1 MKVRVCSS
9 PDGRSPVWRR
19 SLLGTA
25 VLAVLVAVA
34 GLVSYL
40 ARPDDAAA
48 AAAPPRPPAA
58 AEPSPTATPSQTGK
72 AKGSPSGSVKGP
84 PSTRDPLAF
93 AKAAAVALWSY
104 DTRTS
109 SQPRH
114 LARLHRWL
122 SDEKKFTDE
131 DSVDALVPSP
141 LLWEQMA
148 EQAQYATA
156 TASEARF
163 PDAFTRALQDDPGK
177 ITTAYVYAVTVSG
190 KQKVVWDGSPKGG
203 AESRTVTL
211 AVQCRPSQDCAL
223 AGVLPTVAP

>member
-1 MKVRVCSS
+1 MKVRVRSS

-19 SLLGTA
+19 TLLGTA

-40 ARPDDAAA
+40 AHSDDAPAAA
-48 AAAPPRPPAA
+48 ASPRLPAA
-58 AEPSPTATPSQTGK
+58 AEPSPTTGSQTGN
-72 AKGSPSGSVKGP
+72 AKDSPSGSVKGP

-104 DTRTS
+104 DTRAST
-109 SQPRH
+109 QPRH
-114 LARLHRWL
+114 IARLHRWL
-122 SDEKKFTDE
+122 SDEKKFTDK

-148 EQAQYATA
+148 EQGQYATA
-156 TASEARF
+156 TAGEAHL
-163 PDAFTRALQDDPGK
+163 PDVFTRALQDDPGK

-190 KQKVVWDGSPKGG
+190 KQKVAWDGSPKGG

-211 AVQCRPSQDCAL
+211 AVQCRPSQDCVL